1 MSRYWNT
8 FMRMIA
14 PARHIKQIA
23 DYSLALRLYRHWR
36 VRVFYSTYIGYAF
49 YYVTRRSLS
58 ILFPPLSQEFGL
70 SIADISIFTTV
81 MTASYGIS
89 KFANGVLAD
98 RANPRVIMPMGL
110 LVTAIC
116 TLFIGVSYSIPL
128 FLVLWAVNGW
138 FQGFGWPACARLLT
152 HWYDK
157 KERGTLWGVWNTSHN
172 VGGALTPI
180 IISMIA
186 ASYGWR
192 AALIIPS
199 LLAIAISVF
208 LYNRLCDTP
217 QSKGLPSI
225 ERYRD
230 LKVVSRDPSE
240 AASIEKNGNQPQER
254 ELSTRERLWDYVLT
268 NPSLWLLSFAYF
280 FLYIVRTAISDYSS
294 LFLVAQRGYSMPCA
308 GQVMG
313 CFEIGGFFGALSAGI
328 LSDKVFNGQRGPVNA
343 LYMLACAI
351 VITPWFFGSSPL
363 PLLDSAIMFFLG
375 FFLFGPQMLIGVAA
389 AELSHKKSAAT
400 ATGFISFFAN
410 IGGMCAGYPLGL
422 LIHNSGWNNYFY
434 AMLICCLLCFLVLLP
449 LWSKKARSE

>member
-1 MSRYWNT
+1 MTSYWNG
-8 FMRMIA
+8 FMRVIA

-23 DYSLALRLYRHWR
+23 DHALALSLYRHWR

-49 YYVTRRSLS
+49 YYMTRRSLS
-58 ILFPPLSQEFGL
+58 ILFPLLSQEFGL

-98 RANPRVIMPMGL
+98 RANPRMIMPMGL
-110 LVTAIC
+110 LVTALC
-116 TLFIGVSYSIPL
+116 TLGIGLSYSIPL

-157 KERGTLWGVWNTSHN
+157 KERGTLWGIWNTSHN

-186 ASYGWR
+186 AAYGWR
-192 AALIIPS
+192 SALIFPA
-199 LLAIAISVF
+199 LVAIGVAAF

-230 LKVVSRDPSE
+230 LKEVQKENSSLADSQQPSH
-240 AASIEKNGNQPQER
+240 ER
-254 ELSTRERLWDYVLT
+254 ELTARERLWDYVLK
-268 NPSLWLLSFAYF
+268 NPSLWLLSIAYF
-280 FLYIVRTAISDYSS
+280 FLYVVRTAVSDYSS
-294 LFLVAQRGYSMPCA
+294 YFLVEQRGYSILCA
-308 GQVMG
+308 GQVSS
-313 CFEIGGFFGALSAGI
+313 CFEIGGFLGALSAGI
-328 LSDKVFNGQRGPVNA
+328 MSDRIFKGQRGPVNA
-343 LYMLACAI
+343 LFMLASALA
-351 VITPWFFGSSPL
+351 ITPWFFGNTPF
-363 PLLDSAIMFFLG
+363 PLLDSAIMFSLG
-375 FFLFGPQMLIGVAA
+375 FCLFGPQMLIGVAA

-410 IGGMCAGYPLGL
+410 IGGMCAGCPLGW
-422 LIHNSGWNNYFY
+422 LIYRHGWNNYFSV
-434 AMLICCLLCFLVLLP
+434 MFICCLLCFLVLLP
-449 LWSKKARSE
+449 LWSKKARTE